1 MKLSCQIT
9 TLAVVLCCAGLVSCT
24 ERPEEHEVRI
34 MGIKVDPLQLKLVQY
49 SRSNLTD
56 LHGLVETLPD
66 DIRIPDGMHV
76 ATRTHFE
83 VIDGHMVF
91 YDERLGFASSINLAR
106 VNKAML
112 HNNGRVLLLTGPK

>member
-1 MKLSCQIT
+1 MLTIAISCV
-9 TLAVVLCCAGLVSCT
+9 ALVSCT

-34 MGIKVDPLQLKLVQY
+34 MGIKVDPQQLKLVKY
-49 SRSNLTD
+49 SRANLTD